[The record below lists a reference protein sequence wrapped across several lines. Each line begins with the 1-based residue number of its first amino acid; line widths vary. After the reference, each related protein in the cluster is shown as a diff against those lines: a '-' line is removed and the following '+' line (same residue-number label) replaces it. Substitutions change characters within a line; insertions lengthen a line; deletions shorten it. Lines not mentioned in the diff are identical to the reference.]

1 MSARDASQTSKER
14 TQRWRERRE
23 RGVVMVAPVEVTEN
37 TIRKLIGKGY
47 LDRGNGVEIRLS
59 KADII
64 EAVQDVWNDWVR

>member
-1 MSARDASQTSKER
+1 MGDTSQSSKGR
-14 TQRWRERRE
+14 TQKWRERKE
-23 RGVVMVAPVEVTEN
+23 RGVLMVASIEVTEN

-64 EAVQDVWNDWVR
+64 EAVQDAWHDWAR